1 MQMYSAD
8 IFISATAVFV
18 AEDEPEVR
26 QMNDQAKETPL
37 TIPQDVFFT
46 DRNFNDPLL
55 ANLTFATTFTY
66 WTLLENTP
74 LVDRGPVEAFL
85 RSDREGGVP
94 RRYRLFSGHV
104 MIGATVYLKADR
116 RSKAESTIEG
126 LDQTTY
132 EFSTNGNGTALLGL
146 SELKGICFRER
157 FTCHILKPNKLTH
170 RGACARY
177 NGPKGGGK
185 A

>member
-1 MQMYSAD
+1 MQMYSAE

-66 WTLLENTP
+66 WTLLENGP

-85 RSDREGGVP
+85 RTDREGGVP
-94 RRYRLFSGHV
+94 RRYRLFSGNV
-104 MIGATVYLKADR
+104 MIGATVYVKADR
-116 RSKAESTIEG
+116 RSKAESTFEG
-126 LDQTTY
+126 LDQTTF

-157 FTCHILKPNKLTH
+157 FTCHILDQNKLTH
-170 RGACARY
+170 RGACAPY
-177 NGPKGGGK
+177 GGPEDGGK